1 MPPLL
6 ISLIIGYLMC
16 TLLAIS
22 IRMLKK
28 MYSDSK
34 HKKAKKLSSANARTP
49 LHEAAEAHHL
59 TVFIELIRLKV
70 DGITKVPLRS
80 CDWPLSFLGL
90 TPPYSQTY
98 LGNTPIH
105 LLMSSEAPQ
114 GVTAARCCSDLCKCA
129 DHSSRPQV
137 SRTVPSPLSS
147 QQHDARTR
155 VGEPPRRDS
164 ALPRLCGWQ
173 CGMHLSRF
181 HIATHA

>member
-1 MPPLL
+1 
-6 ISLIIGYLMC
+6 MC

-80 CDWPLSFLGL
+80 CDCPFPFL
-90 TPPYSQTY
+90 
-98 LGNTPIH
+98 
-105 LLMSSEAPQ
+105 
-114 GVTAARCCSDLCKCA
+114 D
-129 DHSSRPQV
+129 
-137 SRTVPSPLSS
+137 
-147 QQHDARTR
+147 
-155 VGEPPRRDS
+155 
-164 ALPRLCGWQ
+164 
-173 CGMHLSRF
+173 
-181 HIATHA
+181 